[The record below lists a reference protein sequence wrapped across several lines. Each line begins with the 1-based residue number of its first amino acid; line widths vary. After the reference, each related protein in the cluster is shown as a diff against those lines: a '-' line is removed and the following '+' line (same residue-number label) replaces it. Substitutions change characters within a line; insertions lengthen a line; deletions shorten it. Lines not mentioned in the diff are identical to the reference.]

1 MNQALSKLQQ
11 KYRVTD
17 PDAGDALEPDVV
29 PPQAQGPG
37 MQAFDPEATDWRGC
51 ASIVALRGYLD
62 GQPGLGAYIGQG
74 KDGRMTM
81 RFVPPLGLDDDDGN
95 RLRAAVVALDLLLA
109 ARDDIKRL
117 VSEGKMRLK
126 QV

>member
-1 MNQALSKLQQ
+1 
-11 KYRVTD
+11 
-17 PDAGDALEPDVV
+17 
-29 PPQAQGPG
+29 
-37 MQAFDPEATDWRGC
+37 
-51 ASIVALRGYLD
+51 LD